1 MEHSFFNASLFLA
14 PSKVEL
20 PLSWAGHIPFAFSL
34 VEMLRPSLLVELGTH
49 SGNSYFAFCQSVASN
64 AFQTR
69 CYAVDTWKGDEHAG
83 DYGEEIY
90 EDVYA
95 WNDMHYSGFSSLLR
109 MTFDEAHAYFAD
121 GSIDLLHIDGMHT
134 YDAVRHDFELWLPK
148 VSARG
153 VVLFHDIV
161 VRERNFGVWRL
172 WEELSARY
180 PSISFEHCNG
190 LGVLFTGSSID
201 LPLAAL
207 LEAWQKPEFMRLCK
221 MAVERLALTVDHSVS
236 IREKDAELAKAAE
249 SLNRLGEEF
258 RHVLQSKS
266 WRLTEP
272 FRRMSKTLHDI
283 RQRFQEM
290 GDREHAGR

>member
-14 PSKVEL
+14 PSKVEP

-49 SGNSYFAFCQSVASN
+49 SGNSYFAFCQSVVSN
-64 AFQTR
+64 AFQTQ

-90 EDVYA
+90 EDVHA
-95 WNDMHYSGFSSLLR
+95 WNEMHYGDFSSLLR
-109 MTFDEAHAYFAD
+109 MTFDEAHAHFAD

-134 YDAVRHDFELWLPK
+134 YDAVKHDFERWLPK

-161 VRERNFGVWRL
+161 VRERNFGVWKL

-190 LGVLFTGSSID
+190 LGVLFPGSSIEP
-201 LPLAAL
+201 PLIAL
-207 LEAWQKPEFMRLCK
+207 LDAWQEPEFMHLSR
-221 MAVERLALTVDHSVS
+221 MAVERLAAAVEQAFS
-236 IREKDAELAKAAE
+236 IREKEVELARVSE
-249 SLNRLGEEF
+249 SLNMIRDEHL
-258 RHVLQSKS
+258 RILTSKS

-272 FRRMSKTLHDI
+272 LRRLSKTLHTI
-283 RQRFQEM
+283 RQGFHGI
-290 GDREHAGR
+290 GDGADAGR